1 MQRERFKTPFG
12 ATSNLKL
19 ITECAWMALL
29 SRGFH
34 FFMMRGKKEFLLL
47 GIVAEWDMEASVIV
61 FDVVIHNICGVEVSL
76 LLGFYESSRLLGC

>member
-1 MQRERFKTPFG
+1 
-12 ATSNLKL
+12 
-19 ITECAWMALL
+19 
-29 SRGFH
+29 
-34 FFMMRGKKEFLLL
+34 MMRGKKEFLLL